1 MKSGWSLFARC
12 LSLEVGEVVGDL
24 DIEVF
29 KRERLAVL
37 KGLTPRLLSMERSEE
52 KAKEGAEARG

>member
-12 LSLEVGEVVGDL
+12 LSLEVEEVMGIL

-37 KGLTPRLLSMERSEE
+37 KGLVPRLVSGERSEE
-52 KAKEGAEARG
+52 KAM

>member
-1 MKSGWSLFARC
+1 MGI
-12 LSLEVGEVVGDL
+12 L

-37 KGLTPRLLSMERSEE
+37 KGLAPRLLSVERSEE